1 MFADKFTEPKGS
13 LFFREKV
20 PYKPYSPS
28 YEIYA
33 EIEQHRS
40 QGLLLFLI
48 YNNSSVCYISKR
60 AKKPWNLGFG
70 NRKEIAKKI

>member
-48 YNNSSVCYISKR
+48 YNNKS
-60 AKKPWNLGFG
+60 KKPWNLGFG